1 MFAKTENTALGK
13 GEHCYV
19 ITPEG
24 PPNCSLCVPDNGV
37 RSWGVGGGWVF
48 GGGGGVGWGEN
59 QDYFPRL
66 VIYSSLFL
74 SGSQVTD
81 PTGL

>member
-24 PPNCSLCVPDNGV
+24 PPNCSLYVPDNGV

-48 GGGGGVGWGEN
+48 GGGGGVGWGGGRIRII
-59 QDYFPRL
+59 FPVWLFIQAFFL
-66 VIYSSLFL
+66 V
-74 SGSQVTD
+74 GHR
-81 PTGL
+81 